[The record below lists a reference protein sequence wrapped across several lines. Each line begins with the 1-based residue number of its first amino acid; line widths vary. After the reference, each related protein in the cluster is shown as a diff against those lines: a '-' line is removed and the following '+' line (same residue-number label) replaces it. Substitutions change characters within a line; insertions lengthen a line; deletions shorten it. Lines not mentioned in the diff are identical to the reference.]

1 MFFRLHNYVYKI
13 GRSNSML
20 YNSANNQWYMLD
32 EKCNEILDLC
42 ENNIEIEKIDV
53 EHNIVSHYLSDLSK
67 KGLGTYY
74 TTPIHIDRIL
84 PFAPMIID
92 DNFMLINLYIEFATE
107 CDAACYYCGKSDNQF
122 WQLCRSCVM
131 NDKGKSKLNSETV
144 SVYIEMVKKY
154 KPLNIIIRGGNPF
167 LKNKDMLYYFLDEVV
182 KHIQG
187 KITIVCSGMNINKSD
202 ILMLKKFK
210 DNIVLN
216 IVYWGICAE
225 DYERV
230 NGSSNIFFEQNKLL
244 DRLENEKIPYL
255 ISFNLSDRVEKP
267 LESID
272 DYFFQSR
279 GKIPTICE
287 QYTSKKKLLSASEKR
302 RKLKDTLNEID
313 FYSRRKYNACLF
325 GSISVNISRE
335 ITPCPGIRKKV
346 GKLCNDGSCCI
357 DIELRESYWKSTK
370 NDTNCRNCGLKYMCV
385 DCSALNLD
393 YSKCCKFYDYIK
405 SHNVIE
411 TIGIR

>member
-32 EKCNEILDLC
+32 EKCIEILDLC
-42 ENNIEIEKIDV
+42 ENNTEIEKIDV

-302 RKLKDTLNEID
+302 RKLKGTLNEID

-393 YSKCCKFYDYIK
+393 YSK
-405 SHNVIE
+405 
-411 TIGIR
+411 

>member
-1 MFFRLHNYVYKI
+1 
-13 GRSNSML
+13 
-20 YNSANNQWYMLD
+20 
-32 EKCNEILDLC
+32 
-42 ENNIEIEKIDV
+42 
-53 EHNIVSHYLSDLSK
+53 
-67 KGLGTYY
+67 
-74 TTPIHIDRIL
+74 
-84 PFAPMIID
+84 
-92 DNFMLINLYIEFATE
+92 
-107 CDAACYYCGKSDNQF
+107 
-122 WQLCRSCVM
+122 
-131 NDKGKSKLNSETV
+131 
-144 SVYIEMVKKY
+144 
-154 KPLNIIIRGGNPF
+154 
-167 LKNKDMLYYFLDEVV
+167 MLYYFLDEVV

-302 RKLKDTLNEID
+302 RKLKGTLNEID